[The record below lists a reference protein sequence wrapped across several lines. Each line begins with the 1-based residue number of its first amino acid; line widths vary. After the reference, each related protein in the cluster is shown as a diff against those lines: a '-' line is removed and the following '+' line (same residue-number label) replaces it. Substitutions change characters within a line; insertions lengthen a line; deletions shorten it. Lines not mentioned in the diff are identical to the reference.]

1 MTRDFAQHF
10 PPWSLIVWLNTM
22 SRIDVLQDDRGL
34 ATCVAAAQIKPEWI
48 EAYKT
53 THAVATLDD
62 FVYLVTA
69 SDWEA
74 SLKELVEGVPAL
86 KGNRI
91 AMARFKSAYEC
102 GTVALKQAAQPA
114 AKSEDPDELL
124 PEGTMQ
130 QLNRDWTKRYSL
142 HFEPWFEPSEQLRSR
157 VYREWRKQSMT
168 VIDAKKIRSMMH
180 ITTPKSKEQVDLPGG
195 IQLQFDREYSANFR
209 SVADYY
215 AALGILAHCWAWSGN
230 YFVQYNSENILM
242 CDLSSALSYADRA
255 FRDCMEYGHGSL
267 NWLERND
274 TLTRGRMAMYVRR
287 GWPASV
293 SLIEALRECHLE
305 WRSPAVLPQPSSPE
319 PKPKSSRAEPP
330 PEPVGGP
337 PTKRATPL
345 KSDAHKTVSMIKG
358 GSKLCKPYKDGRGC
372 RDPSCTSLH
381 QCDVKLPSGAP
392 CLSKKHTRLEH
403 E

>member
-1 MTRDFAQHF
+1 
-10 PPWSLIVWLNTM
+10 
-22 SRIDVLQDDRGL
+22 
-34 ATCVAAAQIKPEWI
+34 
-48 EAYKT
+48 
-53 THAVATLDD
+53 
-62 FVYLVTA
+62 
-69 SDWEA
+69 
-74 SLKELVEGVPAL
+74 
-86 KGNRI
+86 
-91 AMARFKSAYEC
+91 
-102 GTVALKQAAQPA
+102 
-114 AKSEDPDELL
+114 
-124 PEGTMQ
+124 
-130 QLNRDWTKRYSL
+130 
-142 HFEPWFEPSEQLRSR
+142 
-157 VYREWRKQSMT
+157 MT

-215 AALGILAHCWAWSGN
+215 AALRILAHCWAWSGN
-230 YFVQYNSENILM
+230 YFVQYNGENILM

-267 NWLERND
+267 KWLERND

-319 PKPKSSRAEPP
+319 PKPRSTRPDPP
-330 PEPVGGP
+330 SEPVGGP
-337 PTKRATPL
+337 VKRARAL

-358 GSKLCKPYKDGRGC
+358 GSKLCKPYNDGRGC
-372 RDPSCTSLH
+372 RDSSCTSLH

>member
-1 MTRDFAQHF
+1 MMHISNPLSVR
-10 PPWSLIVWLNTM
+10 LNTM

-34 ATCVAAAQIKPEWI
+34 STCVAAAQIKPEWI
-48 EAYKT
+48 DAYNT
-53 THAVATLDD
+53 AHSVATLDD

-86 KGNRI
+86 RGNRI

-215 AALGILAHCWAWSGN
+215 AALRILAHCWAWSGN
-230 YFVQYNSENILM
+230 YFVQYNGENILM

-267 NWLERND
+267 KWLERND

-319 PKPKSSRAEPP
+319 PKPRSTRPDPP
-330 PEPVGGP
+330 SEPVGGP
-337 PTKRATPL
+337 PVKRARAL

-358 GSKLCKPYKDGRGC
+358 GSKLCKPYNDGRGC
-372 RDPSCTSLH
+372 RDSSCTSLH